1 MIDTIRAAVAD
12 SLELQKSFFRDRA
25 DLVAQVAGEIAR
37 AFAAGNKVMLFG
49 NGGSAADAQHLAAE
63 WVGRFRRE
71 RPPLPALAL
80 GTDPAIVTP
89 GGNDYGFEQVFAR
102 QLRALGR
109 AGDVAVALSTS
120 GRSPDVLAAVDAA
133 LEMGLVTVGLTGG
146 GGGALGSRVRY
157 HLNVPHPVPARVQE
171 VHILIGHLLCQL
183 TEDALAPEARG

>member
-12 SLELQKSFFRDRA
+12 SLELQKTFFHDRA
-25 DLVAQVAGEIAR
+25 ALVAQVAGEIAR

-71 RPPLPALAL
+71 RPPLPAVAL
-80 GTDPAIVTP
+80 GTDPSLLTAV
-89 GGNDYGFEQVFAR
+89 GNDYGFEQVFAR

-120 GRSPDVLAAVDAA
+120 GDSPDVLAAVDAA

-171 VHILIGHLLCQL
+171 VHIMIGHLLCQL
-183 TEDALAPEARG
+183 SEDALGAEARG

>member
-12 SLELQKSFFRDRA
+12 SLELHKTFFRDNEA
-25 DLVAQVAGEIAR
+25 LVARVAGEIAR
-37 AFAAGNKVMLFG
+37 AFAAGNRVILFG

-80 GTDPAIVTP
+80 GTDPAILTAV
-89 GGNDYGFEQVFAR
+89 GNDYGFEQVFAR

-109 AGDVAVALSTS
+109 AGDVAMALSTS

-146 GGGALGSRVRY
+146 DGGALGVRVRY
-157 HLNVPHPVPARVQE
+157 HLNVPHPVAARVQE
-171 VHILIGHLLCQL
+171 VHILFGHLLCQL
-183 TEDALAPEARG
+183 SADALAAEARG